1 MPCRYIYLLPL
12 LTYMYLSEVHVLYD
26 FWPEA
31 AMLPWRTEPGPVAVE
46 LVRQYARVPPTSF
59 HFEGSW
65 QELAIEP
72 AGNLHCI
79 DLLGLLL
86 QEASHCAFHSSPVA
100 HVPIRPRYHRDKVQV
115 QVVLLLLS

>member
-1 MPCRYIYLLPL
+1 MPDMSDEDEVPCRYIYLLPL

-59 HFEGSW
+59 HYEGRSW
-65 QELAIEP
+65 QLNLRVTSTVLICLVCCCKRQAIAP
-72 AGNLHCI
+72 STRH
-79 DLLGLLL
+79 
-86 QEASHCAFHSSPVA
+86 Q
-100 HVPIRPRYHRDKVQV
+100 
-115 QVVLLLLS
+115 

>member
-1 MPCRYIYLLPL
+1 
-12 LTYMYLSEVHVLYD
+12 MYLSKVPVLYD

-46 LVRQYARVPPTSF
+46 LVRQYARVPLFTV
-59 HFEGSW
+59 W
-65 QELAIEP
+65 RQELAMEP
-72 AGNLHCI
+72 ARNLHCI

-100 HVPIRPRYHRDKVQV
+100 HVPIRPRYHTDKVQV

>member
-1 MPCRYIYLLPL
+1 MPDMSDEDEVPCRYIYLLPL

-59 HFEGSW
+59 HYEGRSW
-65 QELAIEP
+65 QLNLRVTSTVLICLVCCCERQAIAP
-72 AGNLHCI
+72 STRH
-79 DLLGLLL
+79 
-86 QEASHCAFHSSPVA
+86 Q
-100 HVPIRPRYHRDKVQV
+100 
-115 QVVLLLLS
+115 